1 MLSFIAEKI
10 KAFFE
15 TSTDIDRFINSKC
28 PTNSAE
34 VDYWVREFQR
44 MQFNRRPYF

>member
-1 MLSFIAEKI
+1 MLSAIVKKL

-15 TSTDIDRFINSKC
+15 TRTDIDRFVSSKR
-28 PTNSAE
+28 PSSAAE
-34 VDYWVREFQR
+34 VDYWVREFHR